1 MFSSRPDFS
10 LLLPS
15 RKTDLVLTKGPFQF
29 LRNLQNLPLLSLKQ
43 EFVAY
48 LFALKQLAHRR
59 LGRHGDENS
68 TVLQCEFSE
77 SGSHEIEHI
86 GGADQGTGKRL
97 FKRTIPF
104 AEFQIVDGIA
114 GFEQLPGVEIPLVL
128 AHGPG
133 GFVLIAG
140 RTFFLGIGCRLC
152 FFHRGAG
159 ERNATFQN
167 RTNGG
172 QNKDFE
178 MCQRF
183 SVNMDVPS
191 GCDRMSS

>member
-1 MFSSRPDFS
+1 M
-10 LLLPS
+10 
-15 RKTDLVLTKGPFQF
+15 KGPFRF
-29 LRNLQNLPLLSLKQ
+29 LRNLQNLPFLSLKQ
-43 EFVAY
+43 EFVAH
-48 LFALKQLAHRR
+48 LFSLKQLAHRR
-59 LGRHGDENS
+59 LGRHGDENG
-68 TVLQCEFSE
+68 TVLQREFSE

-86 GGADQGTGKRL
+86 GGADQGSGKRL

-104 AEFQIVDGIA
+104 AEFQIVQGIA
-114 GFEQLPGVEIPLVL
+114 GFEQLPGIEIPLVL

-159 ERNATFQN
+159 EGNATFQN
-167 RTNGG
+167 RANGG

-183 SVNMDVPS
+183 SVKWMSRRVAT
-191 GCDRMSS
+191 GCHLEPTM